1 VSHLSLRFFTSNFL
15 LIASAPDNQGSD
27 TRRGGGIVLLNII
40 GQCGPF
46 LGTNVFPDAEA
57 PRYVKG
63 MTICAAF
70 MFFTAFLALS
80 LRVLLIFE
88 NRRLDKKYGPRIE
101 DPAKYADAPVA
112 EDNYGAKF
120 RYVL

>member
-1 VSHLSLRFFTSNFL
+1 MSIFL
-15 LIASAPDNQGSD
+15 LIASASDNQGSD

-63 MTICAAF
+63 MSICAAF
-70 MFFTAFLALS
+70 MFFTAFLAFS
-80 LRVLLIFE
+80 LRVLLVFE
-88 NRRLDKKYGPRIE
+88 NRALEKKYGPRME
-101 DPAKYADAPVA
+101 DDPKSDAPVA
-112 EDNYGAKF
+112 EDNYGANF